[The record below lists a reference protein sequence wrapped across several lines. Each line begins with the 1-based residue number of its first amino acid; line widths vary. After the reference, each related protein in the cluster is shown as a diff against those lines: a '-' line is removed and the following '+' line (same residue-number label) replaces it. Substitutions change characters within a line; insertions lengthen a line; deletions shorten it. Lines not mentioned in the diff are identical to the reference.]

1 MKRALPLL
9 LAAVVSLSG
18 CAGLPRPREMGDMA
32 LLRAMGVDRGEGGL
46 ALTVSTGPRAKGL
59 QGEQESALILS
70 AEKPSLSA
78 AALAVQGLSDRYVSF
93 GYVDQLLLGEELAR
107 EGAVSVLDWFAR
119 DTELSLSAQLW
130 VIQGAT
136 ARKAVESG
144 GDQGV
149 ESRLTTLR
157 TDGEQG
163 VAALPRTAGE
173 VYTDLLELG
182 ASYAPAL
189 SLGDGEGTAL
199 LEAGYGVW
207 SADGLAG
214 FLTGDEAAG
223 LELLMGKPSANV
235 VECETGGGTVTV
247 RVHRAAATGRFL
259 EDGRLSLTCRVWGR
273 LAEYDRPPGREELAQ
288 LGEQVRLRE
297 EACLRAAL
305 DRLREWRA
313 DCLGLGAKAAV
324 TAPAQWQKLKEEWPR
339 YFSEREPELTVE
351 VELVR

>member
-9 LAAVVSLSG
+9 LAAVITLSG

-32 LLRAMGVDRGEGGL
+32 LLRAMGVDRGEGGVS
-46 ALTVSTGPRAKGL
+46 LTVSTGPRAKGL
-59 QGEQESALILS
+59 QGEQQPALTLS

-78 AALAVQGLSDRYVSF
+78 AALAVQGLSDRFVSF

-107 EGAVSVLDWFAR
+107 AGVKPVLDWFAR
-119 DTELSLSAQLW
+119 DPELSLSAQIW
-130 VIQGAT
+130 VVQGKT
-136 ARKAVESG
+136 AKEAVESG

-149 ESRLTTLR
+149 ESRLATLR
-157 TDGEQG
+157 TDGTMG
-163 VAALPRTAGE
+163 VASIPRTAGE

-189 SLGDGEGTAL
+189 TLGEGEGTSL
-199 LEAGYGVW
+199 LGAGYGVW

-214 FLTGDEAAG
+214 FLTGDEATG
-223 LELLMGKPSANV
+223 LELLAGKPSANV
-235 VECETGGGTVTV
+235 VECGEVTV
-247 RVHRAAATGRFL
+247 RVYRAVTTGRFL

-273 LAEYDRPPGREELAQ
+273 LAEYDRRPGPEELKK
-288 LGEQVRLRE
+288 LSEQVRLRE
-297 EACLRAAL
+297 EICVRGAL
-305 DRLREWRA
+305 DKVREWKA

-324 TAPAQWQKLKEEWPR
+324 TAPALWQELQDDWAR
-339 YFSEREPELTVE
+339 HFGEREPEVAVE